1 MSLSTVRFTGK
12 RRLLAIG
19 ATVVALVAVV
29 TVVLFMSL
37 HTKTAFGSATGAG
50 LCTPNT
56 PICTM
61 NGASAYAV
69 FDNISS
75 DGCIYT
81 QVVVEPGS
89 SVSRPGSNAS
99 QSVFLFISK
108 YNQCT
113 GVQTQFGANYSP
125 AAAHPEFTGAIEFGA
140 NMSTGLVN
148 GSAPIYDQSTGA
160 LLYTASI
167 NVTWQGYGSTTR
179 NIDNEHFFSQNTIM
193 NLHINGASRNAKA
206 SGTFTDETGSNVITQ
221 PTLHAVLFDSTG
233 SQILIFRS

>member
-1 MSLSTVRFTGK
+1 MSLSTFRFTGK

-19 ATVVALVAVV
+19 ATVVALVAV
-29 TVVLFMSL
+29 TAVVLFMSL

-61 NGASAYAV
+61 NGASAFAI
-69 FDNISS
+69 FDNISN

-89 SVSRPGSNAS
+89 SVSRPGSNAT
-99 QSVFLFISK
+99 QSAFVFISK
-108 YNQCT
+108 YDQCNN
-113 GVQTQFGANYSP
+113 VQLEAGTNDNLAIGY
-125 AAAHPEFTGAIEFGA
+125 PEFTGAIEFGA
-140 NMSTGLVN
+140 NLSTGSVI
-148 GSAPIYDQSTGA
+148 GTAPMYDQYTGA